1 MPFLKP
7 NVGNKL
13 RVQRPSLPCRVILV
27 GGPRYWPWF
36 PAARGEGMG
45 RQFSEPSPMVTGP
58 SAHFLSFAAVQVSDP
73 MSRNHGPPETWHKN
87 GAGPRDLLLSVALNS
102 VGKTQSW
109 EAQMSSVISC
119 AVIKTEK
126 KIIAE
131 AAALLVV
138 GRDTS

>member
-1 MPFLKP
+1 M
-7 NVGNKL
+7 NHH
-13 RVQRPSLPCRVILV
+13 
-27 GGPRYWPWF
+27 PWSQD
-36 PAARGEGMG
+36 PVPI
-45 RQFSEPSPMVTGP
+45 SC
-58 SAHFLSFAAVQVSDP
+58 HLLVSDP

-138 GRDTS
+138 GRDTQLRSLRQEMQAIPRKKGEA